1 MHCHWWRDVVRWEKG
16 GSEMDGLTKYIRAS
30 LFEKFEFQS
39 YGHAL
44 EILGESFPVEWN
56 ELQNCL
62 EQLSIS
68 VKDLQEAGGNETAIP
83 KKFDNVL
90 YPLGWREIRITGDLL
105 VKLYPRRASQRGR
118 FSEEPFDEKVIT
130 GYIDG
135 HNIDFLKGRV
145 AFDLE
150 WNSKDQTFDRDLL
163 AMRTYFDCGLVD
175 VGIIVTRSREL
186 NDIFKAVTDK
196 NGKPLMPKYGAS
208 TTWMGKLEYRL
219 KSRRN
224 GGCPIL
230 AVGIKKKCIE
240 GY

>member
-1 MHCHWWRDVVRWEKG
+1 M
-16 GSEMDGLTKYIRAS
+16 SENNLYIREG
-30 LFEKFEFQS
+30 LLEKFEFQS

-44 EILGESFPVEWN
+44 EILNGAFQTEWDEIQDSLERLMITTD
-56 ELQNCL
+56 ELR
-62 EQLSIS
+62 
-68 VKDLQEAGGNETAIP
+68 EAGGNETSIP
-83 KKFDNVL
+83 KKFDDVL

-105 VKLYPRRASQRGR
+105 VKMYPRRSEQRGR
-118 FSEEPFDEKVIT
+118 FSNVPFDERTIE

-135 HNIDFLKGRV
+135 HNIDFIKDKV

-163 AMRTYFDCGLVD
+163 AMRTYFDCGLID
-175 VGIIVTRSREL
+175 VGIIVTRSQEL
-186 NDIFKAVTDK
+186 NDIFREIEDS
-196 NGKPLMPKYGAS
+196 NGKTLISKYGAS

-230 AVGIKKKCIE
+230 AVGIKKACVE
-240 GY
+240 GYC